1 VREVHKLVHVY
12 VDGEEINTTDTYP
25 FWVEGKGWIEADE
38 LKAGDVLRLY
48 TGELKAV
55 EKVEIEVFD
64 RPVKV
69 YNFEVEDWHTY
80 YVTEQGVLVHNAKD
94 CGGNGNASSG
104 NRETSNVDKT
114 KHGQERAQQR
124 GFSDEKINNIK
135 QNYSHKV
142 YQSGGRTVY
151 AKKNGNYYD
160 VVITN
165 SEGEIMSTVGEN
177 TKSLRNWGDVVKM
190 LNNNGGFSSLPVD

>member
-1 VREVHKLVHVY
+1 MREVHKLVHVY

-80 YVTEQGVLVHNAKD
+80 YVTE
-94 CGGNGNASSG
+94 
-104 NRETSNVDKT
+104 REFGT
-114 KHGQERAQQR
+114 
-124 GFSDEKINNIK
+124 
-135 QNYSHKV
+135 
-142 YQSGGRTVY
+142 
-151 AKKNGNYYD
+151 
-160 VVITN
+160 
-165 SEGEIMSTVGEN
+165 
-177 TKSLRNWGDVVKM
+177 
-190 LNNNGGFSSLPVD
+190 